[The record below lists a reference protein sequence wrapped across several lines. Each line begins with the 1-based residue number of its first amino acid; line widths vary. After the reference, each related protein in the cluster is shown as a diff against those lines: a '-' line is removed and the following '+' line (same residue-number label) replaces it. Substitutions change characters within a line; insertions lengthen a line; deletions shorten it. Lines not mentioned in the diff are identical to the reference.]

1 MNQLKE
7 FSERHWL
14 LMLFLLSFPM
24 GILIIYE
31 KDVHP
36 LFGFLSGLLFAWLS
50 LEDWLHRLID
60 IRVAAL
66 LMLLGI
72 LCSETPGYTFLT
84 ILGFGF
90 VFEGARHALAGFSK
104 DGNGTAQT
112 EMDDPCPLKDEMAPG
127 FMPFLFI
134 SCGILLFVDMMVYPI
149 GILHEI
155 ATQNLHFSIGL
166 FVHEGALHVGN
177 FMASNLAVP
186 AGLASCA
193 FLFMLVLRG
202 RTARRLEQGFSV
214 QYPMGDGDPFLLAG
228 LAGLLGAEILWFAVL
243 PFALIIGLAYRFFES
258 FRTHS
263 APCI

>member
-1 MNQLKE
+1 MKHFKK

-14 LMLFLLSFPM
+14 LTLFLLSFPM

-31 KDVHP
+31 KDIHP
-36 LFGFLSGLLFAWLS
+36 VFGFLSGLLLAWLA

-60 IRVAAL
+60 LRVAAL

-72 LCSETPGYTFLT
+72 LCSETPGYTLLT

-90 VFEGARHALAGFSK
+90 LFEGSRHALAGFSR
-104 DGNGTAQT
+104 DENGTAQT
-112 EMDDPCPLKDEMAPG
+112 EVDDPCPLKDEKAPG
-127 FMPFLFI
+127 FMPFLFV

-149 GILHEI
+149 GILHGI
-155 ATQNLHFSIGL
+155 ATQDLHFSIGL

-193 FLFMLVLRG
+193 FLYMLVLRG
-202 RTARRLEQGFSV
+202 RTARRLEQGFTV
-214 QYPMGDGDPFLLAG
+214 RYPMGDGDPFLIAG

-243 PFALIIGLAYRFFES
+243 PFALIIGLSYRFFES
-258 FRTHS
+258 FRTHF
-263 APCI
+263 APYI